1 MPKTPLILIVEDD
14 EWQAEQYERRL
25 KAAGMRSQV
34 VPHALAAI
42 DAVDATIPDVVVL
55 DVLLPG
61 PNAFAF
67 LHELRSHADLAG
79 IPVVLCTNSADQI
92 ADEDVAA
99 YGVVRVLDKT
109 TMVPGDLVA
118 AIKKALPYDD

>member
-1 MPKTPLILIVEDD
+1 MTKIPYVLIVEDD
-14 EWQAEQYERRL
+14 EWQAEQYERTLERE
-25 KAAGMRSQV
+25 GIRIEI

-42 DAVDATIPDVVVL
+42 DALDAAVPDVIVL

-67 LHELRSHADLAG
+67 LHELRSHSDLAG
-79 IPVVLCTNSADQI
+79 VPVVLCTNSADQI
-92 ADEDVAA
+92 AEEDVLA

-109 TMVPGDLVA
+109 TMVPGDLVGV
-118 AIKKALPYDD
+118 IKKALP

>member
-1 MPKTPLILIVEDD
+1 MTKTPYILIVEDD

-25 KAAGMRSQV
+25 KLASMRSQV

-42 DAVDATIPDVVVL
+42 DALDAAIPDVIVL

-61 PNAFAF
+61 PNAFVF
-67 LHELRSHADLAG
+67 LHELRSHPDLVSV
-79 IPVVLCTNSADQI
+79 PVLLCTNSADQI
-92 ADEDVAA
+92 AEEDVKA

-109 TMVPGDLVA
+109 TMVPADLVA
-118 AIKKALPYDD
+118 AIRKILP

>member
-1 MPKTPLILIVEDD
+1 MTKTPYVLIVEDD
-14 EWQAEQYERRL
+14 EWQAEQYERTLERE
-25 KAAGMRSQV
+25 GMRIKV

-42 DAVDATIPDVVVL
+42 DALDVAVPDVIVL

-67 LHELRSHADLAG
+67 LHELRSHPDLLG
-79 IPVVLCTNSADQI
+79 VPVVLCTNSADQI
-92 ADEDVAA
+92 ASEDVVV
-99 YGVVRVLDKT
+99 YGVTRVLDKT

-118 AIKKALPYDD
+118 AVKKVLP

>member
-1 MPKTPLILIVEDD
+1 MTKTPFVLIVEDD

-25 KAAGMRSQV
+25 KMAGMRSQV

-42 DAVDATIPDVVVL
+42 DALDAAVPDAIVL

-67 LHELRSHADLAG
+67 LHELRSHSDLAG
-79 IPVVLCTNSADQI
+79 VPVILCTNSADQI
-92 ADEDVAA
+92 AGEDVAA
-99 YGVVRVLDKT
+99 YGVTRVLDKA

-118 AIKKALPYDD
+118 AVKKALP

>member
-1 MPKTPLILIVEDD
+1 MTKTPYVLIVEDD

-25 KAAGMRSQV
+25 KTAGIRTQV

-42 DAVDATIPDVVVL
+42 DALDTALPDVIVL

-61 PNAFAF
+61 ANAFAF
-67 LHELRSHADLAG
+67 LHELRSHSDLSN
-79 IPVVLCTNSADQI
+79 IPVILCTNSADQI
-92 ADEDVAA
+92 AEEDVVA

-109 TMVPGDLVA
+109 TMVPADLVA
-118 AIKKALPYDD
+118 AIKKALP